1 MSVAWFRKII
11 FSGLLFWVPLATT
24 FLIIKFI
31 MSMFDSL
38 PSYLMTVF
46 VNWGLYDKD
55 TLIKDTFLS
64 LPGLGMFLAVL
75 VVLLTGML
83 IANFLGKRLVR
94 LWNKMIAHIPVVN
107 TIYHGIRQ
115 TVEVLMKPGNKSF
128 SEVVKVEY
136 PRRGMWSIGFVT
148 SRTFRVND
156 KQENFVS
163 VFIATTPN
171 PTSGYILLVPPED
184 IIPLDITVDEALK
197 YIISLGTVNPQTEDY
212 EKELSDD

>member
-1 MSVAWFRKII
+1 
-11 FSGLLFWVPLATT
+11 
-24 FLIIKFI
+24 
-31 MSMFDSL
+31 
-38 PSYLMTVF
+38 
-46 VNWGLYDKD
+46 
-55 TLIKDTFLS
+55 
-64 LPGLGMFLAVL
+64 
-75 VVLLTGML
+75 
-83 IANFLGKRLVR
+83 
-94 LWNKMIAHIPVVN
+94 MIAHIPVVN